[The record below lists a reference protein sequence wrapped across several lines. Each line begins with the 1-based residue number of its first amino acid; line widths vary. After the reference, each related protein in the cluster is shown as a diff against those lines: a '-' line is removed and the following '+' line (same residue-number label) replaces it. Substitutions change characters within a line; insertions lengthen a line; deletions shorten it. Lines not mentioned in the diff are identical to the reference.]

1 MNQKTFRLKNKSMIV
16 IRDLSSDDLEN
27 ALAFFSAI
35 PESQRKYFRSD
46 VIDKTHLKDR
56 AKQSES
62 GKIIRRVAEMN
73 GEIVGDTSLEI
84 ETESWKSSS
93 AYLRMVVPEKQ
104 IGKGI
109 QFAMAKDMY
118 DIAHDKKLEKITT
131 KLMRPQKDLLEIYSN
146 LGFKMEGVL
155 SDHVHDQEGHDQ
167 DMIVMAAP
175 LEELRSAH
183 GFIGDWLD
191 YDHSSVG
198 AGEM

>member
-84 ETESWKSSS
+84 ETDSWKSSS

-104 IGKGI
+104 LGKGI

-118 DIAHDKKLEKITT
+118 DIAHGKKLEKITT
-131 KLMRPQKDLLEIYSN
+131 KFMRPQKDLLEIYSN

-155 SDHVHDQEGHDQ
+155 PDYVHDQEGHEQ
-167 DMIVMAAP
+167 DMVVMAAP

-183 GFIGDWLD
+183 GFIWDWLD
-191 YDHSSVG
+191 NDHSSVG
-198 AGEM
+198 AGEV

>member
-84 ETESWKSSS
+84 ETDSWKSSS

-104 IGKGI
+104 
-109 QFAMAKDMY
+109 
-118 DIAHDKKLEKITT
+118 
-131 KLMRPQKDLLEIYSN
+131 
-146 LGFKMEGVL
+146 
-155 SDHVHDQEGHDQ
+155 
-167 DMIVMAAP
+167 
-175 LEELRSAH
+175 
-183 GFIGDWLD
+183 
-191 YDHSSVG
+191 
-198 AGEM
+198 

>member
-1 MNQKTFRLKNKSMIV
+1 MIV

-118 DIAHDKKLEKITT
+118 DIAHDKKLEKIAT

-146 LGFKMEGVL
+146 
-155 SDHVHDQEGHDQ
+155 
-167 DMIVMAAP
+167 
-175 LEELRSAH
+175 
-183 GFIGDWLD
+183 
-191 YDHSSVG
+191 
-198 AGEM
+198 

>member
-93 AYLRMVVPEKQ
+93 AYLRMVVPENR
-104 IGKGI
+104 
-109 QFAMAKDMY
+109 
-118 DIAHDKKLEKITT
+118 LEKEFN
-131 KLMRPQKDLLEIYSN
+131 LLWQKIC
-146 LGFKMEGVL
+146 
-155 SDHVHDQEGHDQ
+155 
-167 DMIVMAAP
+167 MILHM
-175 LEELRSAH
+175 
-183 GFIGDWLD
+183 IKNWKK
-191 YDHSSVG
+191 
-198 AGEM
+198 